1 MIVFGIGLTL
11 VVSPVT
17 ATVLAAADSRHSG
30 IASGI
35 NNAVARVA
43 GLLAV
48 AVLPLIAGL
57 TGDKF
62 YDPAAMTDGF
72 RMAMVVCAGLSVLG
86 GILAWLTISS
96 DVLEAEPEV
105 AGRGADRLLVW
116 GRGHTVAAGAR
127 GRGQQVMSPPR
138 PNVHVVGR
146 RLDPEHHRLRDM
158 LTRAAQPFEWH
169 EAGSPEADEL
179 LARHGARGAALP
191 VLVDDD
197 GAHAG
202 VTVERLSDIWNFRT
216 PPSRSDY
223 DIVIVGAGP
232 AGLAAAVYAASDGL
246 STIVLERDVPGGQ
259 AGHTSRIENFFGF
272 PGGIGGAELS
282 RLAGRQAEG
291 FGAEL
296 VFRGVVGGDTLPDGR
311 YRIEVDGGH
320 EVTAPIALAAPGMD
334 WRRLDV
340 DGVEELLDRSV
351 YYGAGRSEAAQCG
364 DEDVIVVGAGNSAGQ
379 SVLNL
384 ANAGAR
390 VKMVVRGDRLA
401 KSMSGY
407 LVDRIEQPPA
417 DRRPLGHPGTRAA
430 CRRAPRRRH
439 GRGTR
444 GARAPAGEGALHLHR
459 RAAPDGLGRR
469 RRRRPRPRRL
479 HPHRPRPAGAGQAAA
494 GWPLDRDPLALETS
508 VPGMFAAGDVRHG
521 STKRVAGAV
530 GEGAMAV
537 ALAHRRLEELAAEA
551 SS

>member
-1 MIVFGIGLTL
+1 M
-11 VVSPVT
+11 
-17 ATVLAAADSRHSG
+17 
-30 IASGI
+30 
-35 NNAVARVA
+35 
-43 GLLAV
+43 
-48 AVLPLIAGL
+48 
-57 TGDKF
+57 
-62 YDPAAMTDGF
+62 
-72 RMAMVVCAGLSVLG
+72 
-86 GILAWLTISS
+86 
-96 DVLEAEPEV
+96 
-105 AGRGADRLLVW
+105 W

-146 RLDPEHHRLRDM
+146 RLEPEDHRLRDF
-158 LTRAAQPFEWH
+158 LTRTAQPFEWH
-169 EAGSPEADEL
+169 EAGAPEADQL
-179 LARHGARGAALP
+179 LARHGLQAAELP

-202 VTVERLSDIWNFRT
+202 VTVERLLRALGRRT
-216 PPSRSDY
+216 PPSRSEY

-296 VFRGVVGGDTLPDGR
+296 VFRGVVGGGTLPDGR

-379 SVLNL
+379 SVLSL

-390 VKMVVRGDRLA
+390 VTMVVRGDRLA

-407 LVDRIEQPPA
+407 LVDRIERHPLIDVRWAARCASCMPA
-417 DRRPLGHPGTRAA
+417 RSSTPSRSRGQAVASA
-430 CRRAPRRRH
+430 CRRRRCSSASAGSPGRDGPPMPASTSTARATSSPAPICWSRASGPGLAAGPRPPGARDERARHVRRRRRAPWIYEAGRGRRRGGRD

-444 GARAPAGEGALHLHR
+444 APAAG
-459 RAAPDGLGRR
+459 
-469 RRRRPRPRRL
+469 
-479 HPHRPRPAGAGQAAA
+479 GAG
-494 GWPLDRDPLALETS
+494 R
-508 VPGMFAAGDVRHG
+508 
-521 STKRVAGAV
+521 
-530 GEGAMAV
+530 
-537 ALAHRRLEELAAEA
+537 
-551 SS
+551 